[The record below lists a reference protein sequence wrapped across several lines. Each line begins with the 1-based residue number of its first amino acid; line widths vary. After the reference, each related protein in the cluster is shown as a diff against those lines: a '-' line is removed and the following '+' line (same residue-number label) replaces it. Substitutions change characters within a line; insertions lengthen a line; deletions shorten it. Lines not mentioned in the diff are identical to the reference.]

1 MELNK
6 KELTKL
12 GDALEDI
19 TNSVMNKDMENALNT
34 FKILK
39 ENKYSVF
46 IETNKIINKDNYNEV
61 KLENNA
67 VKLDLDLK
75 K

>member
-1 MELNK
+1 MELNN

-12 GDALEDI
+12 GDTLEDL

-46 IETNKIINKDNYNEV
+46 IETNKVINKDNYNEV
-61 KLENNA
+61 KLEINE

>member
-1 MELNK
+1 MEFNK
-6 KELTKL
+6 KEYNKL
-12 GDALEDI
+12 GDAIEDL
-19 TNSVMNKDMENALNT
+19 TNCVMKKDMENALNI

-46 IETNKIINKDNYNEV
+46 IEKNKRIIKENYNEI
-61 KLENNA
+61 N
-67 VKLDLDLK
+67 LDINKPNIDLSLK